1 MKYIIRDVDTD
12 DIIDILEMT
21 DDQVEQYE
29 LNNKDHYVLSEEED
43 INKID
48 EDEIIDIS
56 DLW

>member
-12 DIIDILEMT
+12 DIIDILEMS

>member
-12 DIIDILEMT
+12 DIIDILEMS

-48 EDEIIDIS
+48 DDEIIDIS